1 MQRTFLKT
9 KLHRAT
15 VTDANLNYEGSLSID
30 PELMHSADI
39 LSYEK
44 VDVVNINN
52 GARFTTYAIPGKP
65 HSGEICLNGAAARLG
80 QVGDRI
86 IIITYINL
94 NENEFENHHPKAIL
108 LDENNHIKSVQESPI
123 GYVAE

>member
-1 MQRTFLKT
+1 MQRTFLKS

-30 PELMHSADI
+30 PELMQAADI
-39 LSYEK
+39 LPYEK

-52 GARFTTYAIPGKP
+52 GSRFTTYAILGKP

-80 QVGDRI
+80 HAGDRI
-86 IIITYINL
+86 IIITYVNL
-94 NENEFENHHPKAIL
+94 NEDEFGNHHPKAIL
-108 LDENNHIKSVQESPI
+108 LDENNHIKSVQESLI
-123 GYVAE
+123 GYVME